1 MTRKPER
8 VVDQK
13 AGTMPYDTPTNAYEE
28 LTMSMR
34 ADEDYDVVIADEGL
48 LVRGKLFA
56 FLDGDE
62 LIVDLPESRARDLK
76 QRGVAHTYRANGKA
90 SPDWVRVSDLQLW
103 PELAREAHTY
113 VGEPAVGG
121 ES

>member
-1 MTRKPER
+1 M
-8 VVDQK
+8 
-13 AGTMPYDTPTNAYEE
+13 AYDTPTNAYQD
-28 LTMSMR
+28 LTASMR
-34 ADEDYDVVIADEGL
+34 ADEDYDVKITDDGL
-48 LVRGKLFA
+48 HVHGKLFA
-56 FLDGDE
+56 FLDGED
-62 LIVDLPESRARDLK
+62 LVVDLPEARATDLK
-76 QRGVAHTYRANGKA
+76 ERGVAYTYTASGMA